1 MTTAP
6 TTTVEIERLTASGG
20 LRHVYHAATR
30 SIPDALRVIAQHAAA
45 PVNPAVRVRIEEAEG
60 GLIRIGQISAAITV
74 HH

>member
-6 TTTVEIERLTASGG
+6 TATVDIERVTPTGG
-20 LRHVYHAATR
+20 LRHVYHAATK

-45 PVNPAVRVRIEEAEG
+45 PVNPAVRLRIESESG
-60 GLIRIGQISAAITV
+60 GLIQIGQISASITV

>member
-30 SIPDALRVIAQHAAA
+30 GIPDALRVIAQHAAA
-45 PVNPAVRVRIEEAEG
+45 PVNPAVRLRIESESG
-60 GLIRIGQISAAITV
+60 GLIQIGQISASITV